1 MRLMAH
7 NSYTAQIGA
16 RGRVVLPAELRERH
30 GWKEGQELRFI
41 EEDDGSVTVLTQDE
55 ALDRLMGIYAHL
67 VPPGVS
73 IIDEFIAERH
83 AEAERE

>member
-1 MRLMAH
+1 MGQGNVAR
-7 NSYTAQIGA
+7 IGA

-30 GWKEGQELRFI
+30 GWCEGEELRFI
-41 EEDDGSVTVLTQDE
+41 EEDDGTVTVLTQRE
-55 ALDRLMGIYAHL
+55 ALDRIRGIYAHL

-73 IIDEFIAERH
+73 IVDQFIADRH